1 VTFAANRETIVEL
14 PNGNVIADDYRNSL
28 IQGQPAQIYYDY
40 QKIGIW
46 QLGEETEAAKFGA
59 IPGDIKVADLSGP
72 DGTPD
77 GKITAADRTIIGS
90 RVPKWTGGFS
100 NDFRYKGFD
109 LNVLLVARVGQWISS
124 DYYAKYVRSGSSN
137 GAIVDYWTPEN
148 ATNDYPRPNA
158 TRTSTYVT
166 TLTER
171 QASFAKIR
179 NVTLGYTLPK
189 SLTGKVG
196 IDNAR
201 FYVSG
206 KNLRTFSALKD
217 FDPEG
222 EGVID
227 RPLNRV
233 YVIGLNVGF

>member
-1 VTFAANRETIVEL
+1 V
-14 PNGNVIADDYRNSL
+14 
-28 IQGQPAQIYYDY
+28 YYDY

-46 QLGEETEAAKFGA
+46 QLGEETEAAKVGA

-72 DGTPD
+72 DGVPD
-77 GKITAADRTIIGS
+77 GKITPADRTIIGS

-124 DYYAKYVRSGSSN
+124 DYYAKFVRSGSSN
-137 GAIVDYWTPEN
+137 SAIVDYWTPEN
-148 ATNDYPRPNA
+148 PTNDYPRPNA
-158 TRTSTYVT
+158 TRTLNYVT

-171 QASFAKIR
+171 QASWAKIR
-179 NVTLGYTLPK
+179 NITLGYTLPK
-189 SLTGKVG
+189 SLTGKIG

-206 KNLRTFSALKD
+206 KNLYTLSNLKD

-233 YVIGLNVGF
+233 FVVGVSVGF

>member
-1 VTFAANRETIVEL
+1 M
-14 PNGNVIADDYRNSL
+14 
-28 IQGQPAQIYYDY
+28 
-40 QKIGIW
+40 
-46 QLGEETEAAKFGA
+46 
-59 IPGDIKVADLSGP
+59 
-72 DGTPD
+72 
-77 GKITAADRTIIGS
+77 
-90 RVPKWTGGFS
+90 
-100 NDFRYKGFD
+100 
-109 LNVLLVARVGQWISS
+109 
-124 DYYAKYVRSGSSN
+124 
-137 GAIVDYWTPEN
+137 VDYWTPEN
-148 ATNDYPRPNA
+148 PTNEYPRPNA
-158 TRTSTYVT
+158 TRASTYVT

-179 NVTLGYTLPK
+179 NVTLGYTLPR
-189 SLTGKVG
+189 SLTSKIK

-206 KNLRTFSALKD
+206 KNLYTFSNLKD